1 MAAATAPPPRS
12 RTYSRRLGVCAYA
25 GLAVGIVT
33 GLVLTLLDL
42 TDGPLEDDPIDM
54 LVLWAMLVVF
64 GWLVIVGL
72 FTVFVRYRLASVAM
86 PALVNSALTTGLMV
100 ALCRITGLFE
110 IAWLIGL
117 LAGLLVGQLL
127 CALFRLLAAGST
139 EEKA

>member
-1 MAAATAPPPRS
+1 MSTVSGRTPGL

-33 GLVLTLLDL
+33 GLVLTLFDL
-42 TDGPLEDDPIDM
+42 TDGPLEEDPIDV
-54 LVLWAMLVVF
+54 LVLWAMLAAF

-72 FTVFVRYRLASVAM
+72 FTVFVRYQLASVAV

-100 ALCRITGLFE
+100 AVCRITGLFE

-117 LAGLLVGQLL
+117 LAGLLVGQML
-127 CALFRLLAAGST
+127 CTLYRLLSAKST
-139 EEKA
+139 DESA

>member
-1 MAAATAPPPRS
+1 MVAAAPTPRS
-12 RTYSRRLGVCAYA
+12 RTYSVRLGVCAYA
-25 GLAVGIVT
+25 GMAVGIVT

-54 LVLWAMLVVF
+54 LVLWAMLVAF

-72 FTVFVRYRLASVAM
+72 FTVFVRYQLASVAV

-100 ALCRITGLFE
+100 AVCRITGFFE

-117 LAGLLVGQLL
+117 FAGLLVGQLL
-127 CALFRLLAAGST
+127 CTLFRLFAAELT
-139 EEKA
+139 EAEA